1 MKIIHKDICN
11 HCIEIEN
18 YIITD
23 KEEYI
28 IFAI

>member
-11 HCIEIEN
+11 HCIEIEK